1 MSSTIM
7 LLLLL
12 LLFSFWFNWSWW
24 DLVSYHIE
32 LEIKVCDSQK
42 LMLGTRLLESIKLIW
57 KPLSIQSL
65 PSLYC
70 LLYYKLFEIN
80 LTHTFLHCY
89 LLLLHILLLIERIIR
104 LCRTMWVVLKSSLKQ
119 WFLLAFLMKG
129 YERGLYVGLINII

>member
-1 MSSTIM
+1 MSSTII
-7 LLLLL
+7 LL

-42 LMLGTRLLESIKLIW
+42 LMLGTRLLESIKLTW
-57 KPLSIQSL
+57 KPPSIQSL

-70 LLYYKLFEIN
+70 LIYHKLFEIN
-80 LTHTFLHCY
+80 LTHTFLHFCF
-89 LLLLHILLLIERIIR
+89 LLLNILLLIERIIR

-119 WFLLAFLMKG
+119 WFLLAFLMEG
-129 YERGLYVGLINII
+129 YARGLYVGLINII

>member
-7 LLLLL
+7 MLL

-80 LTHTFLHCY
+80 LTHTLF
-89 LLLLHILLLIERIIR
+89 LHILLLIERIIR
-104 LCRTMWVVLKSSLKQ
+104 LCRTMWVVLKFSLKQ

-129 YERGLYVGLINII
+129 YERFVCWSNQYNII

>member
-1 MSSTIM
+1 MSSTIMMM

-24 DLVSYHIE
+24 DLLSYHIE

-42 LMLGTRLLESIKLIW
+42 LMLGTQLLESIKLIW

-89 LLLLHILLLIERIIR
+89 FLLLHILLLIERIIR
-104 LCRTMWVVLKSSLKQ
+104 LWVVLQSRLKQ
-119 WFLLAFLMKG
+119 WFLSAFLMKG
-129 YERGLYVGLINII
+129 YDRGLYVGLINII